1 MNKKIFLLF
10 VTGFVIA
17 TSSFASTVKW
27 LIKPQYDAIG
37 YFSTSIFKCQTD
49 GKWQLIDTKGDILLP
64 YTFDSI
70 SDCIEG
76 YALMLDKEG
85 ANYRIKGFFDENN
98 RRFIPIYGNY
108 YTGNYSFFSEGYVPV
123 VDQKTSLLGY
133 LNTDG
138 EVVIPFKYHKAR
150 PFIKGLASVE
160 PKQHKTVYIDKNGK
174 VLTITGFTNGRIV
187 IGSSF
192 NQKGEA
198 LIASF
203 GNNNAIINT
212 KGVVVRQYEKKEGR
226 IPVRKYD
233 FAFDDSDTP
242 QEPNRTLSLPFDK
255 NITTFYV
262 NGLVG
267 YMKED
272 NTLVPAQF
280 TQAGQFA
287 NGFAIASI
295 NNKFGV
301 LSLVDGDIS
310 ASLEGDDNVL
320 KTGKES
326 SKFVYTLKLP
336 ENLAQLVEV
345 KFDNGDGVLRD
356 ITLEDN
362 SYTFTPA
369 VDKDVREVTVRA
381 QVTLDCLLVWEDE
394 TTRSLNSIQ
403 LDISQPFC
411 DTEYAD
417 GNDIVRVKTLI
428 TNKSEVAVN
437 VSTYFSPKF
446 AKESGNS
453 LVSKAYSS
461 AKIVPGE
468 EKEFFVD
475 LKIVEAE
482 MVKVSVSVKANNKSY
497 GEKSSTLELKP
508 FY

>member
-1 MNKKIFLLF
+1 MGKKIFLLF
-10 VTGFVIA
+10 VTVSFFV
-17 TSSFASTVKW
+17 TSAFASTVKW
-27 LIKPQYDAIG
+27 LIRPQYDAIG

-49 GKWQLIDTKGDILLP
+49 GKWQLIDTKGEILLP
-64 YTFDSI
+64 NTFDSI
-70 SDCIEG
+70 TDCVEG
-76 YALMLDKEG
+76 YALMLDKDNG
-85 ANYRIKGFFDENN
+85 HYRIKGFFAEND
-98 RRFIPIYGNY
+98 RRFIPISGVY
-108 YTGNYSFFSEGYVPV
+108 YTGCYSFFSEGYVSV
-123 VDQKTSLLGY
+123 VDSKTRLLGY
-133 LNTDG
+133 LNTAG
-138 EVVIPFKYHKAR
+138 EVGVPFKYHQAR
-150 PFIKGLASVE
+150 PYIKGLASVE
-160 PKQHKTVYIDKNGK
+160 PKEHRTVYIDKNGET
-174 VLTITGFTNGRIV
+174 LTISGFSHNRIV

-192 NQKGEA
+192 NQNGEA
-198 LIASF
+198 LISSF
-203 GNNNAIINT
+203 GNDNVVINT
-212 KGVVVRQYEKKEGR
+212 KGVVIRQYERKAGR

-242 QEPNRTLSLPFDK
+242 QEPEKEIFLAFDK
-255 NITTFYV
+255 SISTFYDD
-262 NGLVG
+262 GLIG

-301 LSLVDGDIS
+301 LSLIDGDIS
-310 ASLEGDDNVL
+310 ATLEGDGNVI
-320 KTGKES
+320 KAGKDP

-336 ENLAQLVEV
+336 DNLAQLVEV

-356 ITLEDN
+356 ITLEGN

-369 VDKDVREVTVRA
+369 VDKDVKEVTVRA

-411 DTEYAD
+411 ETDYAD

-453 LVSKAYSS
+453 MASKAYSS

-482 MVKVSVSVKANNKSY
+482 TVKVAVSVKANNTSY
-497 GEKSSTLELKP
+497 GVKSSTLDLKP

>member
-1 MNKKIFLLF
+1 MNKKLFLLL
-10 VTGFVIA
+10 VSGLAIA

-27 LIKPQYDAIG
+27 LVKPQYDAIG

-49 GKWQLIDTKGDILLP
+49 GKWQLIDTKGEALLP
-64 YTFDSI
+64 NTFDSI

-85 ANYRIKGFFDENN
+85 AKYRIKGFFDESN
-98 RRFIPIYGNY
+98 RRFIPVFGIY

-123 VDQKTSLLGY
+123 MDSKTSLLGY

-138 EVVIPFKYHKAR
+138 EVVIPFKYHQAR

-160 PKQHKTVYIDKNGK
+160 PKEHKTVYIDKNGK
-174 VLTITGFTNGRIV
+174 SLTITGFTKGRIV

-192 NQKGEA
+192 NQNGEA

-212 KGVVVRQYEKKEGR
+212 KGAVVRQYERRDGR
-226 IPVRKYD
+226 IPIRKYD

-242 QEPNRTLSLPFDK
+242 QEPDQTLSLTFDK
-255 NITTFYV
+255 DITMFYD

-267 YMKED
+267 YMREGS
-272 NTLVPAQF
+272 TLVPAQF

-295 NNKFGV
+295 NNRFGV
-301 LSLVDGDIS
+301 LSLIDGDIS
-310 ASLEGDDNVL
+310 ATLEGDDNIL
-320 KTGKES
+320 KTGKDS

-356 ITLEDN
+356 ITLEN
-362 SYTFTPA
+362 NTYTFTPA

-417 GNDIVRVKTLI
+417 GNDIVRVKTVVA
-428 TNKSEVAVN
+428 NKSEIAVI

-468 EKEFFVD
+468 EKEFYVD

-482 MVKVSVSVKANNKSY
+482 TVKVAVSVKANNKSY
-497 GEKSSTLELKP
+497 GAKSSTLELKP

>member
-1 MNKKIFLLF
+1 MNKKLLILL
-10 VTGFVIA
+10 VIGVAIA

-27 LIKPQYDAIG
+27 LVKPQYDAIG

-49 GKWQLIDTKGDILLP
+49 GKWQLIDTRGTALLP
-64 YTFDSI
+64 YTVDSI
-70 SDCIEG
+70 TDCIEG
-76 YALMLDKEG
+76 YALLLDKEG
-85 ANYRIKGFFDENN
+85 GTYKIKGFFAESDKHV
-98 RRFIPIYGNY
+98 IPILGDY
-108 YTGNYSFFSEGYVPV
+108 YTGCYSFFSEGYVPV
-123 VDQKTSLLGY
+123 ADSKTGLLGY

-138 EVVIPFKYHKAR
+138 EVVVPFKYHQAR

-160 PKQHKTVYIDKNGK
+160 PKEHKTMYINKNGK
-174 VLTITGFTNGRIV
+174 ALTISGFSNKRIV

-198 LIASF
+198 LIASY
-203 GNNNAIINT
+203 GNDNAVINT
-212 KGVVVRQYEKKEGR
+212 NGVVVRQYVRKDGR
-226 IPVRKYD
+226 VPIRKYD

-242 QEPNRTLSLPFDK
+242 QEPNREVSLSFDK
-255 NITTFYV
+255 DITTFYD

-280 TQAGQFA
+280 TQAGRFA
-287 NGFAIASI
+287 NGFAIAAI
-295 NNKFGV
+295 NNKYGV
-301 LSLVDGDIS
+301 LSLIDGSIS
-310 ASLEGDDNVL
+310 ATLEGDNNVL

-336 ENLAQLVEV
+336 ENLEQLVEV

-356 ITLEDN
+356 ITLEGN

-417 GNDIVRVKTLI
+417 GNDIVRVKTVI
-428 TNKSEVAVN
+428 ANKSEVTVS

-446 AKESGNS
+446 GKESNNS
-453 LVSKAYSS
+453 MVSKAYSS

-468 EKEFFVD
+468 EKEFYVD
-475 LKIVEAE
+475 LKVVETE
-482 MVKVSVSVKANNKSY
+482 TVKVAVSVKADGKQY
-497 GEKSSTLELKP
+497 GAKSSTIELKP

>member
-1 MNKKIFLLF
+1 MNKKLFLLL
-10 VTGFVIA
+10 VTGFAVA
-17 TSSFASTVKW
+17 TSSFSSTVKW
-27 LIKPQYDAIG
+27 LVKPQYDAIG

-49 GKWQLIDTKGDILLP
+49 GKWQLIDTKGELLLP
-64 YTFDSI
+64 STYDSI
-70 SDCIEG
+70 TDCIEG
-76 YALMLDKEG
+76 RALMLDKEG
-85 ANYRIKGFFDENN
+85 VNYRIKGFFDESN
-98 RRFIPIYGNY
+98 RRFVPVFGNY
-108 YTGNYSFFSEGYVPV
+108 FSGNYSFFSEGYIPV
-123 VDQKTSLLGY
+123 VDPKTSLLGY
-133 LNTDG
+133 LNSDG
-138 EVVIPFKYHKAR
+138 EVVIPFKYHQAR

-160 PKQHKTVYIDKNGK
+160 PKEHKTVYIDKNGK
-174 VLTITGFTNGRIV
+174 ALTITGFPNGRIV

-198 LIASF
+198 LIASY

-212 KGVVVRQYEKKEGR
+212 NGVVVRQYERREGR
-226 IPVRKYD
+226 IPIRKYD
-233 FAFDDSDTP
+233 FSFDDSDMP
-242 QEPNRTLSLPFDK
+242 QEPDRAISLPFDK
-255 NITTFYV
+255 GITTFYD

-267 YMKED
+267 YKKED

-301 LSLVDGDIS
+301 LSLIDGDIS
-310 ASLEGDDNVL
+310 ATLEGDGNVL
-320 KTGKES
+320 KTGKDP

-336 ENLAQLVEV
+336 DNLAQLVEV

-356 ITLEDN
+356 ITLEGN

-417 GNDIVRVKTLI
+417 GNDIVRVKTVI
-428 TNKSEVAVN
+428 ANKSEVAVN

-446 AKESGNS
+446 VKESGNS
-453 LVSKAYSS
+453 LASKAYSS

-482 MVKVSVSVKANNKSY
+482 TVKVAVSVKANNASY
-497 GEKSSTLELKP
+497 GVKSSTLDLKP